1 MKTKIILTSILIACF
16 YVSSIGQVELKMLSP
31 KKMKKD
37 LKTLLETIDAH
48 PDPYTKISEKEFQA
62 IIKDVEQNISE
73 EIDKIEYY
81 KNISKIVASIGDGHS
96 RVYMPKY
103 WLKKV
108 RKKNGAFPYE
118 VFLTNDGELF
128 VIKTYGD
135 KQIALGAQ
143 ILEINGMSVDSFVV
157 AVTPYI
163 SYETIP
169 FRNDR
174 ISEGFEFML
183 YLVFKQVD
191 QLSFKFK
198 VTNESEVIVP
208 TMKYNEWKK
217 QKKDLREQREKKIA
231 LGKPYDFKILKPGI
245 AKIDIFSFSVNINKY
260 NYFLNETFKKIKK
273 NKVHSL
279 IIDVRGNYGGWP
291 KIASELFH
299 YIHEGHF
306 KTMARSSMK
315 ISYPYR
321 NYFTDRNPWL
331 RSAHIAPTERRHYI
345 NLRKVIKGEIG
356 TYIDEDVYFNEAPVT
371 EINEFKGD
379 CYLLID
385 RKSYSASSSFAST
398 FQCYSM
404 GLLIGEPTGGTKIF
418 RANAIF
424 KKLPKSRLIVR
435 MSTTKLFTACYN
447 QENEPVMP
455 NIEVVPTIL
464 DLVHNSD
471 SQLNTALRLIKKIQQ
486 KKAEMRK

>member
-1 MKTKIILTSILIACF
+1 M
-16 YVSSIGQVELKMLSP
+16 ELKMLSP

-37 LKTLLETIDAH
+37 LKTPLETIDAH

-62 IIKDVEQNISE
+62 IIKNVEQNISK
-73 EIDKIEYY
+73 EIDEIEYY
-81 KNISKIVASIGDGHS
+81 KNISKIIASISDGHS

-118 VFLTNDGELF
+118 VYLTNDGELF

-143 ILEINGMSVDSFVV
+143 ILEINGMSVNSFVET
-157 AVTPYI
+157 VTPHI

-198 VTNESEVIVP
+198 VTNESEVIVS
-208 TMKYNEWKK
+208 TMPYKEWKK

-231 LGKPYDFKILKPGI
+231 RGEPYDFKILKPGI
-245 AKIDIFSFSVNINKY
+245 AKIDIFSFGTTNIDKY

-306 KTMARSSMK
+306 KTMAKSSMK

-321 NYFTDRNPWL
+321 SYYTDRNPKL
-331 RSAHIAPTERRHYI
+331 RSANVIVNQRRHYI
-345 NLRKVIKGEIG
+345 NLEAVLRGELG
-356 TYIDEDVYFNEAPVT
+356 TYIDEDVFFNEAPVT
-371 EINEFKGD
+371 EIHEFRGD

-418 RANAIF
+418 SANAIT
-424 KKLPKSRLIVR
+424 KILPKSRLKVR

-447 QENEPVMP
+447 QENEPVIP
-455 NIEVVPTIL
+455 NIEVVPTIT

-471 SQLNTALRLIKKIQQ
+471 SQLNTALRLIKKIQL
-486 KKAEMRK
+486 KKAEISK